1 MSKARNHKA
10 PRLFLVF
17 HVAVAVV
24 LLYYH
29 AAGALPLTF
38 SGPNGTSH
46 FMMGCVILGAVI
58 GVRSGWPRNKPPK
71 HDVLNTMINGAK
83 ALGLIELAEMHQAPR
98 HEKLRN
104 HGRSC

>member
-10 PRLFLVF
+10 SRLFLVF
-17 HVAVAVV
+17 HVAVAAT

-29 AAGALPLTF
+29 ATGALPLTF

-46 FMMGCVILGAVI
+46 FMMGCVILGAVL

-71 HDVLNTMINGAK
+71 HDPLHTAIKGAE
-83 ALGLIELAEMHQAPR
+83 ALGLVELAEMHQAPR
-98 HEKLRN
+98 HENLRA
-104 HGRSC
+104 HGPR